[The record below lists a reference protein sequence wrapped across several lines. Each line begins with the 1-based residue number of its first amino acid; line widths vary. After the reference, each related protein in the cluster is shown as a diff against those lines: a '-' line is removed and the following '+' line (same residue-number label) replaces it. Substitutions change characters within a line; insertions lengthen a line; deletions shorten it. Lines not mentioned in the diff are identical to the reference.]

1 MLCPHPSTLTLI
13 SNLIQVHV
21 AVKEECAPTAS
32 NLTPSGPPSNG
43 NVFCSTIEG
52 ELSTMLQTTFEELEV
67 ISERLRT
74 RLFDVTKEC
83 DDDFENDLNTV
94 PSDEDDFEQTNK
106 ENATGLNW
114 LEYCQSQAADN
125 VPNHPNDD

>member
-1 MLCPHPSTLTLI
+1 
-13 SNLIQVHV
+13 
-21 AVKEECAPTAS
+21 
-32 NLTPSGPPSNG
+32 
-43 NVFCSTIEG
+43 
-52 ELSTMLQTTFEELEV
+52 MLQTTFEELEV

-74 RLFDVTKEC
+74 RLFDVTREC

-114 LEYCQSQAADN
+114 LEYCQNQASTNPRSRPSDE
-125 VPNHPNDD
+125 